1 RHLLDPLDG
10 RPLVEGERRGI
21 HAEVLREI
29 EHAKPAHIHGL
40 ERHASTPS
48 FDHSRTWTQR
58 ASASAMA
65 ATACS
70 KHALGARTSPAPIW
84 AGSVIAESPTSGFA
98 SAAVN
103 PGKYSPRGVSAG
115 ATNHRSPSP
124 LTRIPNSVQL
134 RAIVVT
140 SVLARIPCAA
150 SIVAL
155 HAAITGLSATR
166 SLSARYRKAWLC
178 CSVGRPVRTRWGASR
193 RPSSAEPARL
203 RLWPSSPICRA

>member
-1 RHLLDPLDG
+1 MPVLILGRMPVRTTLRMSIPVGVPLKSSAG
-10 RPLVEGERRGI
+10 IPNAGFSARVISYISRVE
-21 HAEVLREI
+21 A
-29 EHAKPAHIHGL
+29 
-40 ERHASTPS
+40 
-48 FDHSRTWTQR
+48 R
-58 ASASAMA
+58 ASRAVPLTNVTIAGAAAMA
-65 ATACS
+65 N
-70 KHALGARTSPAPIW
+70 APIP
-84 AGSVIAESPTSGFA
+84 AVSVIAESPTSGLA

-124 LTRIPNSVQL
+124 LTRIPNSVPL

-140 SVLARIPCAA
+140 SVLAGIPCAA